1 MQALYEVITTI
12 YRQVKYWLQL
22 YLNKTPS
29 NTVTGLIQYY
39 YPVVMNIS
47 DVRVDKADAI
57 ITVLSSQVRKLF
69 FNVMAHLR

>member
-1 MQALYEVITTI
+1 MQALYEIIMTI
-12 YRQVKYWLQL
+12 YRQVKYWLRL
-22 YLNKTPS
+22 YLNKPPF